1 MSEADSGEDSQYFFL
16 HPLEEVH
23 LGAGVRVRSLLWPAE
38 GRWLVSDEAGSLVQA
53 SICPQQLQISHALIV
68 CWSFVGGIQA
78 SIPFRQSYQC

>member
-38 GRWLVSDEAGSLVQA
+38 GRWLVSDEAGSLVQ
-53 SICPQQLQISHALIV
+53 
-68 CWSFVGGIQA
+68 WG
-78 SIPFRQSYQC
+78 QSGS